1 MNETPRP
8 PPIILPTDGG
18 RGCSLGKPAAPVEP
32 LNRGRVRG
40 YFGQLCS
47 RADDIAAPMH
57 RNETRSLSLMSA
69 FQVDSA
75 TAQSGSWRR
84 WGNVIATSDLSAVAQ
99 RAKAEATKQSSS
111 SLARPLRL
119 LAFAV
124 AAPIVCPIMRV
135 SIITGGGIGIGAAV
149 ARRLAARDECLM
161 LHGQGADAAGSER
174 LKAVAADCE
183 RAGARVA
190 WSTGDLADAGTAS
203 ELVRAAR
210 DAFGSVDAIVHAAG
224 FADRRG
230 FTQLPRAG
238 LERSFAVMA
247 TAFHEL
253 VSAALPDLTRGPQGR
268 VVAISSF
275 VAHRFTR
282 EATFPASSAAKAALE
297 ALVRCLAIE
306 LSSSGATANIVM
318 PGYTRKDA
326 GRMGALDHESWQ
338 LAAKANPLARLAEP
352 DQVAAVVAFLLS
364 PEAGHMTGAVL
375 PVDGGLTL
383 M

>member
-1 MNETPRP
+1 MA
-8 PPIILPTDGG
+8 DGAA
-18 RGCSLGKPAAPVEP
+18 SLGKPAAPVEP

-47 RADDIAAPMH
+47 TADDIAAPMR

-111 SLARPLRL
+111 CPRLLARPLRL
-119 LAFAV
+119 LAFAM
-124 AAPIVCPIMRV
+124 AAPIVCPIESIQEQGSMRV

-210 DAFGSVDAIVHAAG
+210 DTFGCVDAIVHAAG

-282 EATFPASSAAKAALE
+282 EATFPASAAAKAALE

-306 LSSSGATANIVM
+306 LASSGATANVVM

-326 GRMGALDHESWQ
+326 GRMGALDQESWQ
-338 LAAKANPLARLAEP
+338 LAAKANPLAQLAEP